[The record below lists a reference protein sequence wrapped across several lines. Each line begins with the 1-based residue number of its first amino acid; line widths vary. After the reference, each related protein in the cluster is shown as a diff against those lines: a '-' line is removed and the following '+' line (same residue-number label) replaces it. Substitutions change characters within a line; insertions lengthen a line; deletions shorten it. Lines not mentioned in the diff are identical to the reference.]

1 MIHPNPPDKIAGL
14 LKIARDSGLTVEVD
28 PPRGDGFSWTITSP
42 NPVDDTQVW
51 IAWNPGPNGGRVT
64 RTVYYGP
71 GSIMRKATRNWVRI
85 VLVEMGD
92 SLQRHQQS
100 EAAKAAIETPELEPC
115 GCPTQIV
122 RDEGHQEG
130 CQKAATV
137 TPEQARAALAQVGRE
152 LNANAAGI
160 RDALAAADGQLATFP
175 QPPAID
181 PTRPGWFM
189 VGQVI
194 MDRRSSTSHTV
205 LDVEHRNGRTSSVLV
220 SRDGGYGEPVRY
232 GDAPD
237 AIAPL
242 SALEGP
248 HIGRPE
254 NTMRAWPK
262 SVYSAIEAVR
272 HTLTDQCLRGYV
284 LASPSGPGVV
294 VNLPRDTEPERHMVL
309 LRRYLPYPAH
319 VNLHRVSPPSEG
331 RYYTLLIT
339 PKES

>member
-14 LKIARDSGLTVEVD
+14 LKIARDSGLTVK
-28 PPRGDGFSWTITSP
+28 RGDDYATCVTWVITSP
-42 NPVDDTQVW
+42 NPVDDTQIW

-130 CQKAATV
+130 CQKAAAV

-160 RDALAAADGQLATFP
+160 RAALAAADEQLTTFP

-181 PTRPGWFM
+181 PTRPGWFE

-194 MDRRSSTSHTV
+194 MERGTDLTFNV
-205 LDVEHRNGRTSSVLV
+205 LDLERYPDGRTKAVLV
-220 SRDGGYGEPVRY
+220 SVNGGYGVIQWY
-232 GDAPD
+232 GDHFQAAAGLD
-237 AIAPL
+237 F
-242 SALEGP
+242 LEGP

-262 SVYSAIEAVR
+262 SVYPAIEAVR

-284 LASPSGPGVV
+284 LANPSGPGVV

-319 VNLHRVSPPSEG
+319 VNLHQVSPPSEG
-331 RYYTLLIT
+331 RYYTLLVT
-339 PKES
+339 PKN